1 LNVTEPEL
9 DMSAFIEWFRAN
21 QPLCGKTKTMEKI
34 CEAFPES
41 AIDAKRPFP
50 PYGMHK
56 YSTLAA
62 VYMNTLKDMGNM
74 KTYKKGRSYCYEIT
88 D

>member
-1 LNVTEPEL
+1 MAEVEL
-9 DMSAFIEWFRAN
+9 DTDEFIEWFKRN

-34 CEAFPES
+34 VDAFPKS
-41 AIDAKRPFP
+41 AYDVKRPFP
-50 PYGMHK
+50 PYGYHK
-56 YSTLAA
+56 YSSLAA
-62 VYMNTLKDMGNM
+62 IIMNTLKDEGKM